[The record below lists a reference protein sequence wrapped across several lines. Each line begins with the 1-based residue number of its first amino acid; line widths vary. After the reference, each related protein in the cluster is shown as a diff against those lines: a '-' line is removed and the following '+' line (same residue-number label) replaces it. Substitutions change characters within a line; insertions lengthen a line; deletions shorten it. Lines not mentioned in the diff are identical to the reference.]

1 MAFGLMPFTRANV
14 AALKAAVRVE
24 YPQIKS
30 SHVDE
35 AIAFGFGFDTYAA
48 MLPVL
53 ELADA
58 SSCMTAQITPDWF
71 ALRLKQLG
79 YDPFSFRTV
88 QHRIWAPPVLEPKP
102 AFKMRTAA
110 AKELFKPRPAN
121 DV

>member
-14 AALKAAVRVE
+14 SALKSTVRKE

-35 AIAFGFGFDTYAA
+35 AIAFGFGFDTHAA

-53 ELADA
+53 DLADT
-58 SSCMTAQITPDWF
+58 SSCMTAQIIPDWF

-79 YDPFSFRTV
+79 YDPFGFQTV
-88 QHRIWAPPVLEPKP
+88 QERIWAPPVLEPKP
-102 AFKMRTAA
+102 AFKMRTEAA
-110 AKELFKPRPAN
+110 RALFKPRPAN

>member
-14 AALKAAVRVE
+14 AALKSAVRNE
-24 YPQIKS
+24 YPQIRS

-35 AIAFGFGFDTYAA
+35 AIAYGFGFDTYAA

-53 ELADA
+53 SLADA

-88 QHRIWAPPVLEPKP
+88 HQRIWAPPVLEPKP
-102 AFKMRTAA
+102 AFKMRTDA
-110 AKELFKPRPAN
+110 AKELFAPRPAN
-121 DV
+121 DA